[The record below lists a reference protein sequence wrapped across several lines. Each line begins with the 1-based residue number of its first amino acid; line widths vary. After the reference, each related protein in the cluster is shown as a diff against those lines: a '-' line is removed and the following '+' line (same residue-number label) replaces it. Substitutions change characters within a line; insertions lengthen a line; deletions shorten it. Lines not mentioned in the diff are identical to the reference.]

1 MCLIALA
8 LGMHP
13 RWPLVLASNRDEF
26 RNRPAAPLA
35 EWAADNG
42 QPVVAGRDLRDGGTW
57 LGLTPAGRVAML
69 TNVRR
74 GTPQRGARSR
84 GELVT
89 RWLAASDGIDRFQ
102 HGINA
107 AQYGGFNLIVGDHGS
122 GQWFYLGNGG
132 DGGEGLTCQPLVPG
146 IYGLSNAALDTPWPK
161 TLELKDRLREAL
173 AATDNVPALQQH
185 LLTALQNAQRAPSH
199 ALPHTGVPAAMEAAL
214 SSAWVDMPEGDYGT
228 RCSTV
233 LVAESHSDG
242 RTEVAVQE
250 TTYLGGSTVQ
260 QNYSLAW

>member
-13 RWPLVLASNRDEF
+13 RWPLVVASNRDEF
-26 RNRPAAPLA
+26 RSRPAAPLA
-35 EWAADNG
+35 AWAADNG
-42 QPVVAGRDLRDGGTW
+42 QPILAGRDLRDRGTW
-57 LGLTPAGRVAML
+57 FGVTPSGRVAML

-84 GELVT
+84 GELPT
-89 RWLAASDGIDRFQ
+89 RWLAGTDGIESFQ
-102 HGINA
+102 RGITSA
-107 AQYGGFNLIVGDHGS
+107 EYGGFNLIVGDQRS

-132 DGGEGLTCQPLVPG
+132 DGGGGLTCQPLAPG
-146 IYGLSNAALDTPWPK
+146 LYGLSNAALDTPWPK
-161 TLELKDRLREAL
+161 TVRLKDRLRSAL
-173 AATDNVPALQQH
+173 DASASVTDLQQH
-185 LLTALQNAQRAPSH
+185 LLTALQNAERAPAS
-199 ALPHTGVPAAMEAAL
+199 ALPHTGVSAAMESAL

-233 LVAESHSDG
+233 LVAERCSG
-242 RTEVAVQE
+242 GTQVALQE
-250 TTYLGGSTVQ
+250 TTYLAGNTSQ